1 MGYTC
6 ILEWP
11 IRHLVMAIF
20 SLLLCNSVWIWLQ
33 RDGIVLNV
41 LYKSISHNNWKDD
54 LINCNLIVRIYGL
67 VILEVFW
74 QFCQHFCY
82 QIFQHDNRTTNRF
95 IKAAFDLS
103 IPHINLNYQN
113 LFISIVAG
121 VKWLCGGRK
130 KYPRTSSLVQLYL
143 LSGLSRS

>member
-20 SLLLCNSVWIWLQ
+20 SLLLCNGVWIWLQ

-54 LINCNLIVRIYGL
+54 LINCNLIVRINGL
-67 VILEVFW
+67 VLLEVFL

-82 QIFQHDNRTTNRF
+82 QIFQHDNRTINRF
-95 IKAAFDLS
+95 VKAALNLLK
-103 IPHINLNYQN
+103 PHINVNYQN
-113 LFISIVAG
+113 LLIFFVVG
-121 VKWLCGGRK
+121 VKSSCGNRRNSPILCR
-130 KYPRTSSLVQLYL
+130 
-143 LSGLSRS
+143 